1 MAYTLTGLDVG
12 SSTVRAVVVENTRD
26 GTFLVRHAF
35 TRPMAGF
42 RRGVMVDVEDATHA
56 LREVALELKKVGR
69 RAMTNVFVNVASE
82 HVRAR
87 LSRGIVAVARADQEI
102 QDEDIER
109 VIEASR
115 ALKLPPNATVLH
127 SIVREYFVDDVG
139 DIADP
144 LGMNG
149 SRLEVSTLVVE
160 AFAPHVNLLVKGLD
174 RVGLKVGGLIFNP
187 LAAAKSALSKRQ
199 RELGCILIDF
209 GMGTTSFV
217 MYDEGK
223 VTHMK
228 SVPVGMGHVT
238 NDIAVGLRT
247 SIDVAERL
255 KLEFGAATTRD
266 VNRRETIPLHDY
278 DPSSDRE
285 VTKRFLAEIVE
296 VRLEEILGLIKAEIR
311 GMERSLEFPG
321 GAVLVG
327 GGAKLPGLPAL
338 VRAELKMPVQIGI
351 PYLDDFVIEN
361 SAYRELLED
370 PRAATVTGLV
380 LWGGSEREKEIVPGG
395 GAWWRKLIGYLK
407 P

>member
-1 MAYTLTGLDVG
+1 MAYTVTGLDVG
-12 SSTVRAVVVENTRD
+12 SSTVRAVVAEEQRD

-35 TRPMAGF
+35 ARPAAGF
-42 RRGVMVDVEDATHA
+42 RRGVLVDVEDATHT
-56 LREVALELKKVGR
+56 LREVALELKKVSR
-69 RAMTNVFVNVASE
+69 RAMQNVFVNVASE

-102 QDEDIER
+102 QDDDIER

-115 ALKLPPNATVLH
+115 AVKLPPNAMVLH

-149 SRLEVSTLVVE
+149 SRLEVSTLIVE

-174 RVGLKVGGLIFNP
+174 RVGLKVGGLIMNP

-199 RELGCILIDF
+199 KELGCLLIDF
-209 GMGTTSFV
+209 GMGTTSLV

-223 VTHMK
+223 VAHVK
-228 SVPVGMGHVT
+228 SIPVGMGHVT
-238 NDIAVGLRT
+238 SDIAVGLRT

-255 KLEFGAATTRD
+255 KLEFGTAVARD
-266 VNRRETIPLHDY
+266 VNRRETIPLHEF
-278 DPSSDRE
+278 DPSVDME
-285 VTKRFLAEIVE
+285 VTKRFLSEIIE
-296 VRLEEILGLIKAEIR
+296 VRLEEILGLVKAEIKSV
-311 GMERSLEFPG
+311 ERDLEFPG

-338 VRAELKMPVQIGI
+338 VRSELKIPVQIGI
-351 PYLDDFVIEN
+351 PYLHEFQVEN
-361 SAYRELLED
+361 SAHRDFLED
-370 PRAATVTGLV
+370 PRAATVAGLV
-380 LWGGSEREKEIVPGG
+380 LWGGAEQEKKMVSGG
-395 GAWWRKLIGYLK
+395 GWRKLLGYLK

>member
-1 MAYTLTGLDVG
+1 MAYTVTGLDVG
-12 SSTVRAVVVENTRD
+12 SSTIRAVVAEAERD
-26 GTFLVRHAF
+26 GAFVVRHAF
-35 TRPMAGF
+35 TRPAAGF
-42 RRGVMVDVEDATHA
+42 RRGVMVDVEDATHV
-56 LREVALELKKVGR
+56 LREVALELKKVSR
-69 RAMTNVFVNVASE
+69 RAMQNVFVNVASE

-102 QDEDIER
+102 QDDDIER

-115 ALKLPPNATVLH
+115 ALKLPANATVLH

-149 SRLEVSTLVVE
+149 SRLEVSTLIVD
-160 AFAPHVNLLVKGLD
+160 AFAPHVNMLVKGLD

-187 LAAAKSALSKRQ
+187 LAAAKSSLSKRQ
-199 RELGCILIDF
+199 KELGCILIDL

-223 VTHMK
+223 VVHVK
-228 SVPVGMGHVT
+228 IVPLGMGHVT

-255 KLEFGAATTRD
+255 KLEFGNASARD
-266 VNRRETIPLHDY
+266 VNRREMIPLREF
-278 DPSSDRE
+278 DPSADMEITR
-285 VTKRFLAEIVE
+285 RFLAEIIE
-296 VRLEEILGLIKAEIR
+296 VRLEEILGLVKDEIKAMAR
-311 GMERSLEFPG
+311 DLEFPG

-338 VRAELKMPVQIGI
+338 VRSELKIPVQVGI
-351 PYLDDFVIEN
+351 PYLHEFKVEDPAHRD
-361 SAYRELLED
+361 LLED
-370 PRAATVTGLV
+370 PRAATVAGLV
-380 LWGGSEREKEIVPGG
+380 LWGGTAREREMIPAGNWAK
-395 GAWWRKLIGYLK
+395 KLLGYLK

>member
-1 MAYTLTGLDVG
+1 MAYMVTGLDVG
-12 SSTVRAVVVENTRD
+12 SSTVRAVVAEEQRD
-26 GTFLVRHAF
+26 GTFLVHHAF
-35 TRPMAGF
+35 SRPSAGF
-42 RRGVMVDVEDATHA
+42 RRGVLVDVEDATHV

-69 RAMTNVFVNVASE
+69 RAMQNVFVNVASE

-102 QDEDIER
+102 QDEDMER
-109 VIEASR
+109 VMEASR

-144 LGMNG
+144 LGMTG
-149 SRLEVSTLVVE
+149 SRLEVSTLIVE

-187 LAAAKSALSKRQ
+187 LASSKSALSKRQ
-199 RELGCILIDF
+199 KELGCILIDF

-223 VTHMK
+223 LAHMK

-255 KLEFGAATTRD
+255 KMEFGAASTRD
-266 VNRRETIPLHDY
+266 VNRREMLPLRDF
-278 DPSSDRE
+278 DPTSDRE
-285 VTKRFLAEIVE
+285 VTKRFLAEIIE
-296 VRLEEILGLIKAEIR
+296 VRLEEILGLVKAEIK
-311 GMERSLEFPG
+311 GLERDLEFPG

-338 VRAELKMPVQIGI
+338 VRGALKIPVQVGV
-351 PYLDDFVIEN
+351 PYLDEFVIEDAN
-361 SAYRELLED
+361 VRELLED

-380 LWGGSEREKEIVPGG
+380 LWGGTDRERDIVPGS
-395 GAWWRKLIGYLK
+395 ASWWRRLLGYLK

>member
-1 MAYTLTGLDVG
+1 MAYTVTGLDVG
-12 SSTVRAVVVENTRD
+12 SGTVRAVVAEEKSD

-35 TRPMAGF
+35 ARPAAGF
-42 RRGVMVDVEDATHA
+42 RRGVLVDVEDATHA
-56 LREVALELKKVGR
+56 LREVALELKKVSR
-69 RAMTNVFVNVASE
+69 RAMQNIFVNVASE

-115 ALKLPPNATVLH
+115 AIKLPPNATVLH

-149 SRLEVSTLVVE
+149 SRLEVSTLIVE

-199 RELGCILIDF
+199 KELGCMLIDF
-209 GMGTTSFV
+209 GMGTTSLV
-217 MYDEGK
+217 MYEEGK
-223 VTHMK
+223 VAHVK
-228 SVPVGMGHVT
+228 SIPIGMGHVT

-255 KLEFGAATTRD
+255 KLEFGTASTRD
-266 VNRRETIPLHDY
+266 VNRRETIPFREF
-278 DPSSDRE
+278 DPSADTE
-285 VTKRFLAEIVE
+285 ITKRFLSEIIEMRV
-296 VRLEEILGLIKAEIR
+296 EEILGLVKAEIKSMEH
-311 GMERSLEFPG
+311 GMEFPG

-327 GGAKLPGLPAL
+327 GGAKLLGLPAL
-338 VRAELKMPVQIGI
+338 VKAELKIPVQVGI
-351 PYLDDFVIEN
+351 PYLHEFQIEN
-361 SAYRELLED
+361 SAHRDFLED
-370 PRAATVTGLV
+370 PRSATVVGLV
-380 LWGGSEREKEIVPGG
+380 LWGGTMREKEMVPGG
-395 GAWWRKLIGYLK
+395 NWAKKLLGYLK